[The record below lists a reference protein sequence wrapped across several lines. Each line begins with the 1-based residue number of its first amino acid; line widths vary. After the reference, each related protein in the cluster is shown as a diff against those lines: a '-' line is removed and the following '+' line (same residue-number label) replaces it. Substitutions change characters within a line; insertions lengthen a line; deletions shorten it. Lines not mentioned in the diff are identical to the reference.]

1 MSLDG
6 ELQKAMS
13 NIPEC
18 VATGY
23 VDMESGMLLGVK
35 TVDSHPAEVLDLVA
49 AASADLFQ
57 GTNVVAIEQMFK
69 KARGVKNDDSHYFHE
84 ILVMSENLLHL
95 FLRGKENIS
104 HALCIVCR
112 KNANLGM
119 ALTKSRMALS
129 AVEEAL

>member
-1 MSLDG
+1 MSLDS

-13 NIPEC
+13 GVPEC
-18 VATGY
+18 VAIGY

-69 KARGVKNDDSHYFHE
+69 KARGVKGDDRHYFNE
-84 ILVMSENLLHL
+84 ILVMSENLLHI
-95 FLRGKENIS
+95 FLRGKENVG
-104 HALCIVCR
+104 HALTIVCR

-119 ALTKSRMALS
+119 ALTKARMALG
-129 AVEEAL
+129 AVEGAL